1 MYNEIL
7 EGFIMEYLKGKD
19 FVSDFAERTLAN
31 LEKIENE
38 KSDDAK
44 YEVTQLINSLLG
56 LIVFPKER
64 KVMDD
69 EWGKALAKYIKIPP
83 KFNVEENK
91 IIQHMRNA
99 ISHSHIFFESG
110 NILDKNGKKQ
120 ITSIKFF
127 DCKKCEKKN
136 QNLPCKNDKD
146 CTKCIP
152 GDIDKIDFLLT
163 IPIDDLRSCVKT
175 IANDLI
181 KMKGSTTK

>member
-1 MYNEIL
+1 
-7 EGFIMEYLKGKD
+7 MEYLKGKD

-31 LEKIENE
+31 LDNIENDNSNSE
-38 KSDDAK
+38 K

-64 KVMDD
+64 NVADD
-69 EWGKALAKYIKIPP
+69 KCVKNLIPYIIKT
-83 KFNVEENK
+83 NDYSL
-91 IIQHMRNA
+91 IQHMRNS

-120 ITSIKFF
+120 IASIKFF
-127 DCKKCEKKN
+127 DCKNCEERNKK
-136 QNLPCKNDKD
+136 LPCKNNKD

-152 GDIDKIDFLLT
+152 SNIDKIDFLLT
-163 IPIDDLRSCVKT
+163 IPINELRSCVEA

>member
-1 MYNEIL
+1 
-7 EGFIMEYLKGKD
+7 MEYLKGKD

-181 KMKGSTTK
+181 ENKKESKAK

>member
-7 EGFIMEYLKGKD
+7 EGSIMEYLKGKD

-31 LEKIENE
+31 LEKIEKE

-44 YEVTQLINSLLG
+44 YEVTQLVNSLLG

-64 KVMDD
+64 EVTDD
-69 EWGKALAKYIKIPP
+69 KCVKNLVPYIIKT
-83 KFNVEENK
+83 NNYSL
-91 IIQHMRNA
+91 IQHMRNA

-120 ITSIKFF
+120 IASIKFF
-127 DCKKCEKKN
+127 DCKNCEGRN